1 MQPDAI
7 IGLSG
12 LVMPHT
18 IGRKTDHLL
27 SSFKDVSTYPV
38 TTGATGQCLVII
50 NPNRSFSGK
59 AVNYDATYF

>member
-38 TTGATGQCLVII
+38 VTGATGQSLVII
-50 NPNRSFSGK
+50 NPNSSFSNK
-59 AVNYDATYF
+59 ATVVDVTYF